1 MDKPVVRDAAL
12 LLFRVMLGIIFV
24 AHGWEKLFISG
35 TTATTG
41 QFSAWGVPQPALSV
55 WIAAVA
61 ELLGGAFLVVGLL
74 TTFVAGALALLMLAA
89 VYFVHLGAGFF
100 VSTNGLEFP
109 LLIIISL
116 MMIVVFGPGR
126 ASIDGVLTRG

>member
-12 LLFRVMLGIIFV
+12 LFFRVVLGLTFV

-35 TTATTG
+35 VTSTTG
-41 QFSAWGVPQPALSV
+41 LFSSWGVPQPALSV
-55 WIAAVA
+55 WITSIA

-74 TTFVAGALALLMLAA
+74 TTFVAGSLALLMVAA
-89 VYFVHLGAGFF
+89 VYFVHLGNGFF
-100 VSTNGLEFP
+100 VTDNGLEYP
-109 LLIIISL
+109 LLIIMALLI
-116 MMIVVFGPGR
+116 IVVFGSGR